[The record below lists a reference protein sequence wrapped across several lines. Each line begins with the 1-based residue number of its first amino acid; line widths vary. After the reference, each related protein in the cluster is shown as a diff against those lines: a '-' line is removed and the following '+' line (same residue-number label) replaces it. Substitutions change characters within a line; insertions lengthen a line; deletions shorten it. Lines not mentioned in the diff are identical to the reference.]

1 MTGND
6 QTGHKSH
13 KTLKKVDKRLNHF
26 CIYIKDINECELSR
40 DNCSS
45 KAECLNT
52 EGSFACKCLK
62 GYRGDG
68 VLCIGNELKKAI
80 INPNAE
86 YKHIFIF
93 KKT

>member
-1 MTGND
+1 MRASKAMDFFVMVSFLLSQIVFFN
-6 QTGHKSH
+6 KW
-13 KTLKKVDKRLNHF
+13 LKLLLY
-26 CIYIKDINECELSR
+26 IYIKDINECELSR

-68 VLCIGNELKKAI
+68 VLCKGNDIARGHSI
-80 INPNAE
+80 INSNAE
-86 YKHIFIF
+86 
-93 KKT
+93 